1 MTGAVPKR
9 GFVFALAA
17 TIATMLAASAPSLF
31 YPDLAESLDLT
42 PVATTLVFAVYAF
55 TLLVTLL
62 YLGPVSDRLGRRPVI
77 TIGSALLAASIVMF
91 WHAGSLTALLV
102 ARGLQGVGAGIVIP
116 ALSAMLI
123 DFEAPT
129 RPGSASLWNTIG
141 PMLGLGTGALGAA
154 ILLDIT
160 ADPAVAVFG
169 GLSAVFLLLTVLIWT
184 TPELVSR
191 TRVRWAELRPRFM
204 VPVHLRP
211 LFAASMPAIIAGWAT
226 NGLFLALGAGLVRA
240 ELGGTTY
247 THAGVVIF
255 TLAASGITASVLLY
269 RCSPRTISLYS
280 TSALALG
287 TGLSIG
293 ALSVHSYPAYLATVA
308 IVGSGFGTAFLG
320 VLRTL
325 LPLTGSTERAAV
337 MSVIY
342 TVSYLAFGVPTI
354 IVGLLV
360 PLITLQGAMIVL
372 GIAVIILAALS
383 TVARARLKPQEQPDE
398 DRTFGR

>member
-1 MTGAVPKR
+1 MTRARTAVAPKR
-9 GFVFALAA
+9 GFVFALTA
-17 TIATMLAASAPSLF
+17 TITTMVAASAPSLF
-31 YPDLAESLDLT
+31 YPDIAESLELT
-42 PVATTLVFAVYAF
+42 PVATTLIFAVYAF
-55 TLLVTLL
+55 TLLVALL
-62 YLGPVSDRLGRRPVI
+62 YLGSVSDRVGRRAII
-77 TIGSALLAASIVMF
+77 TLGSALLAVSIVMF
-91 WHAGSLTALLV
+91 WHADSLTTLLA
-102 ARGLQGVGAGIVIP
+102 ARGLQGVGAGIIIP

-154 ILLDIT
+154 ALLDAT
-160 ADPAVAVFG
+160 LDSASAVFG
-169 GLSAVFLLLTVLIWT
+169 TLSAAFVVLALLVWI
-184 TPELVSR
+184 TPELVSK
-191 TRVRWAELRPRFM
+191 TRIRWAELRPRFM
-204 VPVHLRP
+204 VPVHLRR

-226 NGLFLALGAGLVRA
+226 NGLFLALGAGLVRE
-240 ELGGTTY
+240 ELGGTTH

-293 ALSVHSYPAYLATVA
+293 ALSLHSYPAYLATVA

-320 VLRTL
+320 ALRTL

-354 IVGLLV
+354 VAGLLV
-360 PLITLQGAMIVL
+360 PLITLQGAMIAL
-372 GIAVIILAALS
+372 GIAVIVLAVVS
-383 TVARARLKPQEQPDE
+383 TVARARLKP
-398 DRTFGR
+398 RNR